1 MAGHAAIAKDGAKHK
16 TLESFSSKNRDV
28 KRLQH
33 DQLIMQSRFGPVLSS
48 GPTDRYLYYFE
59 AFVQRNVFVPNMSSY
74 NIDIQ
79 TLFGTTSGQFL
90 RQAVVSLGALQ
101 ASRLMHGETGDGWLM
116 HMVHGTA
123 NALQAAGPQACKSG
137 LGRSFFLQARIF
149 EASRALLLGENT
161 FLSDPGWEGLT
172 ETDQAADGS
181 SNRSCLDIMLSII
194 VQCSRLRAQAF
205 QLLQRIGVPQASPQM
220 PPNAPDIAK
229 EGFRLRQVLEIWRIE
244 NLFPLP
250 RASHHPYS
258 SPGLDV
264 SPEVLLSNVFFAA
277 ISIYLSGIFDYEI
290 VHWQRWRIP
299 VPTITEPEIQE
310 HLGDILYLT
319 NVGLHGTSLSPL
331 LFLFPLRIAGAR
343 CSVTAQMDCVQ
354 LLLALISRDFAVAG
368 VFFIGV
374 G

>member
-1 MAGHAAIAKDGAKHK
+1 MPPGPFDSRIKRSRCKACSASHLKCDNGRPCSHCKRRGSPCTYTSSTQKTIRLEQAKHK

-74 NIDIQ
+74 NIDIR

-101 ASRLMHGETGDGWLM
+101 ASRVSADSRSSRKEDEYAALEAYSTSLLELRETMASCASPPRLLVLWTTLFLGIFELMHGETGDGWLM

-194 VQCSRLRAQAF
+194 VQCSRLRAQYVTPF
-205 QLLQRIGVPQASPQM
+205 TISYFGISGHWSLL
-220 PPNAPDIAK
+220 
-229 EGFRLRQVLEIWRIE
+229 
-244 NLFPLP
+244 
-250 RASHHPYS
+250 
-258 SPGLDV
+258 
-264 SPEVLLSNVFFAA
+264 
-277 ISIYLSGIFDYEI
+277 
-290 VHWQRWRIP
+290 
-299 VPTITEPEIQE
+299 
-310 HLGDILYLT
+310 
-319 NVGLHGTSLSPL
+319 
-331 LFLFPLRIAGAR
+331 
-343 CSVTAQMDCVQ
+343 
-354 LLLALISRDFAVAG
+354 
-368 VFFIGV
+368 
-374 G
+374 